1 MTSDIPEASGMCK
14 EALATLAER
23 PALFSACLGEVTKT
37 RRAALLRMFINSLT
51 KGSGG
56 KAIELSSHDPVR
68 YCGDL
73 LAWLHQNIA
82 TERDFLVNLLPTS
95 GDIATALTTVN
106 PDTITD
112 TVATLSNYNHRF
124 ETGGGYQINR
134 VATGYL
140 KWRLI

>member
-1 MTSDIPEASGMCK
+1 MTSDMPEASVMCRD
-14 EALATLAER
+14 ALATLADR

-51 KGSGG
+51 RGSGG

-82 TERDFLVNLLPTS
+82 TERDFLTHLLPAS
-95 GDIATALTTVN
+95 ADIGSSLTTVSGVLLA
-106 PDTITD
+106 PSFL
-112 TVATLSNYNHRF
+112 ALSARGCEQH
-124 ETGGGYQINR
+124 
-134 VATGYL
+134 
-140 KWRLI
+140 K